1 VSDLSVEEFGPVNQ
15 QNLST
20 RKGLPGSVLR
30 VFARKRVKSTTK
42 WLVAVLIILLIP
54 IAFHNRILDGI
65 GCFMAVRDPIQK
77 ADIILVMDDEG
88 HTSPQAVADLY
99 ARGYAP
105 TVVIPRLRLTRV
117 EQLNITLHKH
127 DLWRKVLVYGNVPT
141 EKIVFV
147 GEDLKDSVAVGG
159 ALSEYTRSNNIKS
172 VIVVTSPSFSRIT
185 RNDLLK
191 GLAGQPLSI
200 MMYPVRT
207 RYFDEHDWWHT
218 RQGVLS
224 YFDAYLLWMLRRVQ

>member
-1 VSDLSVEEFGPVNQ
+1 VNDLSEEVFDPVDQLN
-15 QNLST
+15 SSK
-20 RKGLPGSVLR
+20 RKRLPGSVLR
-30 VFARKRVKSTTK
+30 VFAGKRVRSTAK
-42 WLVAVLIILLIP
+42 WLFAVLIILLIP
-54 IAFHNRILDGI
+54 IIFHNRILDGI

-77 ADIILVMDDEG
+77 ADLILVMDDEG

-117 EQLNITLHKH
+117 EQLNITLHRH
-127 DLWRKVLVYGNVPT
+127 DLWRKVLGYGNVPT
-141 EKIVFV
+141 DKVIFL
-147 GEDLKDSVAVGG
+147 GEELKDSTAVGR
-159 ALSEYTRSNNIKS
+159 ALGEYTRSNNIKS
-172 VIVVTSPSFSRIT
+172 VIVVTSPSFSRLT
-185 RNDLLK
+185 RNGLLK
-191 GLAGQPLSI
+191 GLSGQPLNI

-224 YFDAYLLWMLRRVQ
+224 YFDAYLLWTLRRVQ